1 MYYFLLAIVVLIPI
15 AMVGGL
21 IYAYKKL
28 PRNLFVLL
36 IALTLGLPYVAYKL
50 YEQKFMLETVPDAL
64 NVSSIAYR
72 EEESWGFGP
81 GGNEAGIRLYPLPE
95 NVSHAIKK
103 RGIEFFQSMP
113 QNKNQQSRDWR
124 GLYTNW
130 AETPV
135 KPSQRWGESKT
146 SGRLDIYD
154 YICAYG
160 FCIIIKPSVVEEANS
175 IVNSP
180 GSFYA
185 YGRIGLI
192 IVSPEKNLVLYFYNG

>member
-1 MYYFLLAIVVLIPI
+1 MLYFLLAIVVLIPI

-36 IALTLGLPYVAYKL
+36 VALAMGAPYVAFKL
-50 YEQKFMLETVPDAL
+50 HEQKFMLEAIPDAL
-64 NVSSIAYR
+64 SVSSIAYR

-95 NVSHAIKK
+95 NISRTIKEL
-103 RGIEFFQSMP
+103 GIEFFQSMP
-113 QNKNQQSRDWR
+113 QNKNQQSRNWR
-124 GLYTNW
+124 GIYSNW

-135 KPSQRWGESKT
+135 KPSQRWSESKT
-146 SGRLDIYD
+146 TGRLDIYD

-160 FCIIIKPSVVEEANS
+160 FCINIKPSVVEEANS
-175 IVNSP
+175 IVNST

-192 IVSPEKNLVLYFYNG
+192 IVSPEKNLVMYFYNG